1 MNLLEIFTSRKEDIL
16 RATLEHIQISLIA
29 LIIAIVISIPTG
41 LLLTRFPKLAPPVIG
56 VASLFQTIP
65 SLALLGFMIP
75 ILGIGVTPAIVALT
89 VYALLPILRNTYT
102 GVMNV
107 EKPIKEAG
115 IGMGMTSLQVMLKV
129 ELPLALTVIMAGI
142 RTATVMI
149 IGVATLASLIGAGG
163 LGDLIFRGISTV
175 NTDLIL
181 AGTIPVALIAL
192 LFDYLLGRMG
202 RWMTPRGLRK
212 RSRKPKLI
220 KGLEIALGSLL
231 IVALVAGSMMR
242 LGQTGGAS
250 TVVVGGK
257 AFTEQ
262 DILVHLMSSLIEAKT
277 DLKVIRKPYLGGSAV
292 THNALTG
299 GNIDVYPEYTGT
311 GWTEILMEKP
321 VGGNPELTYQKVK
334 KAYEQQ
340 FSITWLQPFG
350 FNNTY
355 TLAMRS
361 DHAQK
366 LGITTI
372 SELTRLAPNLV
383 FGATQEFLER
393 PDGYKGLQT
402 TYGIKFKGT
411 KGLDP
416 GITYAAVRDGKV
428 DVNDAY
434 STDGRIAAF
443 NLKVMVDD
451 KQYFPPY
458 YAVPIIRDDTLKAHP
473 ELEQTLNQLAGKLD
487 EKVMSQLN
495 AKVDLEGKQAREVAE
510 NWLKSVGLIQ

>member
-1 MNLLEIFTSRKEDIL
+1 
-16 RATLEHIQISLIA
+16 
-29 LIIAIVISIPTG
+29 
-41 LLLTRFPKLAPPVIG
+41 
-56 VASLFQTIP
+56 
-65 SLALLGFMIP
+65 
-75 ILGIGVTPAIVALT
+75 
-89 VYALLPILRNTYT
+89 
-102 GVMNV
+102 
-107 EKPIKEAG
+107 
-115 IGMGMTSLQVMLKV
+115 
-129 ELPLALTVIMAGI
+129 
-142 RTATVMI
+142 
-149 IGVATLASLIGAGG
+149 
-163 LGDLIFRGISTV
+163 
-175 NTDLIL
+175 
-181 AGTIPVALIAL
+181 
-192 LFDYLLGRMG
+192 
-202 RWMTPRGLRK
+202 
-212 RSRKPKLI
+212 
-220 KGLEIALGSLL
+220 
-231 IVALVAGSMMR
+231 
-242 LGQTGGAS
+242 
-250 TVVVGGK
+250 
-257 AFTEQ
+257 
-262 DILVHLMSSLIEAKT
+262 MSSLIEAKT